1 MIDMSLERTT
11 ITIDHFIAERIRRMF
26 NGNLS
31 FGINEILHK
40 HLKERN
46 PIDENFGILK
56 SKKSTQKIMDEID
69 RELWGEKK

>member
-1 MIDMSLERTT
+1 MTTLRTT
-11 ITIDHFIAERIRRMF
+11 ITIDAFIAEQIRRMF

-31 FGINEILHK
+31 LGINELLHE

-46 PIDENFGILK
+46 PIDKTFGIAK

-69 RELWGEKK
+69 RELWGEKR